1 MQSVPRRTS
10 CAITTQNV
18 NGENRFNIYYP
29 PTTGN
34 YSSYYIQKP
43 QRMINLLIP
52 EKDMNRQLYNQDLA
66 FNAEIEN
73 DVKEK
78 ESKQRER
85 MQMQHE
91 KRGHEVIFV
100 IFQKL
105 IPDRWWLQ
113 ISITVPDFGYSI
125 VAKFEESLIF
135 ISNRISCFLALPIL
149 KFTYPT
155 YTYYMSKL

>member
-1 MQSVPRRTS
+1 MQSVPRNTS
-10 CAITTQNV
+10 SAITTQNV

-66 FNAEIEN
+66 FQAEIAK
-73 DVKEK
+73 DVQEK

-91 KRGHEVIFV
+91 KRGHEVFFI
-100 IFQKL
+100 ICLKL
-105 IPDRWWLQ
+105 MP
-113 ISITVPDFGYSI
+113 
-125 VAKFEESLIF
+125 
-135 ISNRISCFLALPIL
+135 N
-149 KFTYPT
+149 
-155 YTYYMSKL
+155 

>member
-1 MQSVPRRTS
+1 VQSVPSRTS

-43 QRMINLLIP
+43 QRMIHLLIP

-66 FNAEIEN
+66 FKAEIEK
-73 DVKEK
+73 DVQEK

-85 MQMQHE
+85 VQMQHE
-91 KRGHEVIFV
+91 KRGHEVIFIILFILV
-100 IFQKL
+100 FIYSGSKDILQTQKKGE
-105 IPDRWWLQ
+105 LQ
-113 ISITVPDFGYSI
+113 
-125 VAKFEESLIF
+125 ES
-135 ISNRISCFLALPIL
+135 
-149 KFTYPT
+149 
-155 YTYYMSKL
+155 

>member
-1 MQSVPRRTS
+1 MACFQSCCFHIKFQFFHAIFTSIFIPFFSVQSVPRSTS
-10 CAITTQNV
+10 SAITTQNV

-52 EKDMNRQLYNQDLA
+52 EKDMNRQLYNQDQA
-66 FNAEIEN
+66 FKAEIEK

-91 KRGHEVIFV
+91 KRGHEVFFI
-100 IFQKL
+100 ICLKL
-105 IPDRWWLQ
+105 MP
-113 ISITVPDFGYSI
+113 
-125 VAKFEESLIF
+125 
-135 ISNRISCFLALPIL
+135 N
-149 KFTYPT
+149 
-155 YTYYMSKL
+155 

>member
-1 MQSVPRRTS
+1 MQSVPRNTS
-10 CAITTQNV
+10 SAITTQNV

-52 EKDMNRQLYNQDLA
+52 EKDMNRQLYNQDQA
-66 FNAEIEN
+66 FKAEIEK
-73 DVKEK
+73 DVKET

-91 KRGHEVIFV
+91 KRGHEVFFI
-100 IFQKL
+100 ICLKL
-105 IPDRWWLQ
+105 MP
-113 ISITVPDFGYSI
+113 
-125 VAKFEESLIF
+125 
-135 ISNRISCFLALPIL
+135 N
-149 KFTYPT
+149 
-155 YTYYMSKL
+155 

>member
-1 MQSVPRRTS
+1 MQSVPRNTS
-10 CAITTQNV
+10 SAITTQNV

-52 EKDMNRQLYNQDLA
+52 EKDMNRQLYNQDQA
-66 FNAEIEN
+66 FKAEIEK
-73 DVKEK
+73 DVQEK

-91 KRGHEVIFV
+91 KRGHEVFFI
-100 IFQKL
+100 ICLKL
-105 IPDRWWLQ
+105 MP
-113 ISITVPDFGYSI
+113 
-125 VAKFEESLIF
+125 
-135 ISNRISCFLALPIL
+135 N
-149 KFTYPT
+149 
-155 YTYYMSKL
+155 

>member
-1 MQSVPRRTS
+1 MACFQSCCFHIKSQFVHPICSLIFISFFSVQSVPNRTS

-43 QRMINLLIP
+43 QRMIHLLIP

-66 FNAEIEN
+66 FKAEIEK
-73 DVKEK
+73 DVQEK

-85 MQMQHE
+85 VQMQHE
-91 KRGHEVIFV
+91 KRGHEVIFM
-100 IFQKL
+100 ICL
-105 IPDRWWLQ
+105 
-113 ISITVPDFGYSI
+113 
-125 VAKFEESLIF
+125 AKA
-135 ISNRISCFLALPIL
+135 N
-149 KFTYPT
+149 T
-155 YTYYMSKL
+155 